1 MALEFTVE
9 SACVLAEL
17 RVVNEDGSESSGK
30 GAHIVLQDVEGQA
43 SEDEISDGKIITDDE
58 LASLNF
64 SELLLA
70 NSKEF
75 GKQSSFEGLDS
86 SRLLFL
92 SGEDKDLAKGIE
104 NVAPCV
110 DNHVDEASLL
120 PVVMGVVAV
129 LDTERAED
137 CEGLLLAL
145 ATACSDGQT
154 TELTS
159 VTSSLSLTPSI
170 LGSRYILERNTLVF
184 KKLDERV
191 GAAVSVLEVLNLDR
205 STLSS
210 FESASRGASRLHI
223 LARVTASSHN
233 YINSFYLF

>member
-104 NVAPCV
+104 YVAPCV
-110 DNHVDEASLL
+110 DDHVDEASLL

-184 KKLDERV
+184 EELD
-191 GAAVSVLEVLNLDR
+191 
-205 STLSS
+205 
-210 FESASRGASRLHI
+210 
-223 LARVTASSHN
+223 
-233 YINSFYLF
+233 